1 MKNLPFI
8 FMLVCLSLGSCTSHK
23 TVEILDFNDS
33 IYWFDTIQAQKEE
46 YCFQFTYHNRGTSP
60 LYITEAKAQCSCTVA
75 EFSSEALA
83 PGDSAQIDVYY
94 QSYSQSEDIN
104 QSIMVKYFYNDQEA
118 EKKIRIKGYVI
129 PREIDPS
136 TIPTLDL

>member
-1 MKNLPFI
+1 MKNLLFLL
-8 FMLVCLSLGSCTSHK
+8 MLICLTFGSCSSHK
-23 TVEILDFNDS
+23 TVEILNFNDS

-60 LYITEAKAQCSCTVA
+60 LYITEAKAECSCTVA
-75 EFSSEALA
+75 EFSTEALA

-94 QSYSQSEDIN
+94 QSYSQSEDIR
-104 QSIMVKYFYNDQEA
+104 QKILVKYFYNDKEE
-118 EKKIRIKGYVI
+118 EKIIHIKGYVI
-129 PREIDPS
+129 PREIDLS